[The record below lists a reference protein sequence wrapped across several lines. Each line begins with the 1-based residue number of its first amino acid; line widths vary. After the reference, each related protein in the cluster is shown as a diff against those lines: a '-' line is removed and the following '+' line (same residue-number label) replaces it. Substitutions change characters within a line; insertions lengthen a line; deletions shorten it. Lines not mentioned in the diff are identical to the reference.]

1 MFGKKQKT
9 LFDYIA
15 EHDPYFEIE
24 EMILPKYPEGTA
36 SAEHKELEN
45 LLEEYWDLLHPAVC
59 DFINSYATVVKGVSI
74 EIGESRDNIENARRQ
89 LTFEQQNVQ
98 DLADEIRELKG
109 ELQNALVIKRDLESR
124 LEDERAMLQS
134 QFKEEKRALELIANS
149 KFEGDLDGLISSIRE
164 GVGDSEKVRRLEVK
178 VADLESQIK
187 KEREENENI
196 QGELSTS
203 FMEKITKYDEMIKNL
218 KSRLNE

>member
-15 EHDPYFEIE
+15 EHNPYFEIE
-24 EMILPKYPEGTA
+24 EMILPKYLEGTA

-45 LLEEYWDLLHPAVC
+45 LLEEYWDLLHPTVC
-59 DFINSYATVVKGVSI
+59 DFINSYATVVNGINKEMGD
-74 EIGESRDNIENARRQ
+74 SRDAIENARRQ

-98 DLADEIRELKG
+98 DLADDVREIKG
-109 ELQNALVIKRDLESR
+109 ELQNVLVIKRDLESR
-124 LEDERAMLQS
+124 LEDERAMLES
-134 QFKEEKRALELIANS
+134 QFKEEKRALELIASS
-149 KFEGDLDGLISSIRE
+149 KFEGDLDTVMSSIKE
-164 GVGDSEKVRRLEVK
+164 NVGDSEAVKRLEGKVK
-178 VADLESQIK
+178 DLESQIK
-187 KEREENENI
+187 KEREENEKI

-203 FMEKITKYDEMIKNL
+203 FMEKITRYDEMVKNL